1 MEHHEKTLADFA
13 RREIERGAAG
23 VILVGSVA
31 RGTERADSDVDVYLI
46 VDEQRFESARQASAL
61 AYVERDGV
69 DYPGGY
75 IDVKLVTM
83 EYLETAAE
91 RGDDPTRAS
100 FVGARP
106 VATTVADA
114 GDTGTAGTAGA
125 AAGIEELIGR
135 ITNPPE
141 SVWERNA
148 ASFMAQVY
156 LYGEYFLPHGER
168 LGDPFLLAH
177 AGTHL
182 ALAGARAL
190 LARNRVLFRGP
201 KYVSDA
207 IRHLA
212 EVPAGFVDAFDA
224 LVRQPGIDAANR
236 VIGLLDELGG
246 WPGDRSTSLSRFV
259 EDNELAWL
267 TRTVPAEYR

>member
-1 MEHHEKTLADFA
+1 MEHHEKALDDFA
-13 RREIERGAAG
+13 RREVERGAIA

-31 RGTERADSDVDVYLI
+31 RGTERADSDVDVYLV
-46 VDEQRFESARQASAL
+46 VDERRFDDARQASAL
-61 AYVERDGV
+61 AYVVRDGV
-69 DYPGGY
+69 EYPGGY

-83 EYLETAAE
+83 GYLETAAE

-106 VATTVADA
+106 APTPGVDRDTVAA
-114 GDTGTAGTAGA
+114 
-125 AAGIEELIGR
+125 IRELIGR
-135 ITNPPE
+135 ITGPPE
-141 SVWERNA
+141 AVWTRNQ

-168 LGDPFLLAH
+168 HDDPFLLAH
-177 AGTHL
+177 AGVHL
-182 ALAGARAL
+182 ALAAARAL

-207 IRHLA
+207 IRRLD
-212 EVPAGFVDAFDA
+212 EVPAGFADAFDA
-224 LVRQPGIDAANR
+224 LVRQPGVDTADR
-236 VIGLLDELGG
+236 VIALLEGMGG
-246 WPGDRSTSLSRFV
+246 WPSDRSASLSRFV

>member
-1 MEHHEKTLADFA
+1 MDHHEKAVTDFA
-13 RREIERGAAG
+13 LREVEAGAVG
-23 VILVGSVA
+23 VVLVGSVA
-31 RGTERADSDVDVYLI
+31 RGTERVDSDVDVYVI
-46 VDEQRFESARQASAL
+46 VDAERFENARRASAL
-61 AYVERDGV
+61 AYVVRDGV
-69 DYPGGY
+69 EYAGGY
-75 IDVKLVTM
+75 IDIKLVTM
-83 EYLETAAE
+83 EYLETAAL

-106 VATTVADA
+106 VLTAS
-114 GDTGTAGTAGA
+114 AGT
-125 AAGIEELIGR
+125 IETLETLIER
-135 ITNPPE
+135 ITNPPDD
-141 SVWERNA
+141 VWRRNE

-168 LGDPFLLAH
+168 HDDPFLLAH

-182 ALAGARAL
+182 ALAAARAL
-190 LARNRVLFRGP
+190 LARNHVLFRGP

-207 IRHLA
+207 IRHLTEA
-212 EVPAGFVDAFDA
+212 PAGFVPAFDA
-224 LVRQPGIDAANR
+224 LVRRPGIEAANR
-236 VIGLLDELGG
+236 VIGLLDGMGG